1 MSSVAASA
9 KATARRL
16 LGPPL
21 RAAGRDP
28 RRDAVRLATRS
39 VRALPDFLVIGAQK
53 AGTTA
58 LFVYLCA
65 HPEVLA
71 PVEKEVHFFDQ
82 HWANG
87 VPWYRAHF
95 PTTLELAARRRGGRT
110 AITGEAT
117 PYYLFHP
124 RAPERAAATVP
135 DARLIVM
142 LRNPV
147 DRAYSQYHHRRRLGL
162 EDLSFEDAVA
172 AEPERLAADTERLA
186 IDPDHDAVHHREHS
200 YLSRGRYAPQ
210 LGAWLERYPRD
221 RLHVIRTED
230 FDRDP
235 AAVYA
240 ETAAFLGLSA
250 WLPDRFERFI
260 NEGSYEPMDPATRAR
275 LIEGF
280 ADDNR
285 ATEAVVGRPM
295 DWDR

>member
-1 MSSVAASA
+1 MTGPADAA
-9 KATARRL
+9 KAAVRRL

-21 RAAGRDP
+21 RAAERDA
-28 RRDAVRLATRS
+28 RRDAVRLATRA
-39 VRALPDFLVIGAQK
+39 VRALPDFLIIGAQK
-53 AGTTA
+53 AGTTS

-65 HPEVLA
+65 HPDVLA

-87 VPWYRAHF
+87 VPWYRGHF
-95 PTTLELAARRRGGRT
+95 PTAVELAARRRGGRT
-110 AITGEAT
+110 ALTGEAT

-124 RAPERAAATVP
+124 HAPERAARTVP

-162 EDLSFEDAVA
+162 EHLSFEDAMA
-172 AEPERLAADTERLA
+172 AEPERLAADTERLLA
-186 IDPDHDAVHHREHS
+186 DPDHDAVHHREHS

-210 LGAWLERYPRD
+210 LEAWLERFPRD

-240 ETAAFLGLSA
+240 EAIAFLGLPRWA
-250 WLPDRFERFI
+250 PERFERFI
-260 NEGSYEPMDPATRAR
+260 NEGSYEPMDPSTRER
-275 LIEGF
+275 LIESF

-295 DWDR
+295 GWDR